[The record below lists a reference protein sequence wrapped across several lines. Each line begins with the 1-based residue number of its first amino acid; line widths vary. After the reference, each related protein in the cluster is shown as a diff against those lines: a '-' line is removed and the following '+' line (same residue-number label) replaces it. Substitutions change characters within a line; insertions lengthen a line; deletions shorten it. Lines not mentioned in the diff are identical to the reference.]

1 MSRFSINPPVER
13 DFTNIGRRDVR
24 NRISLN
30 DTINQNF
37 KPVSLRRDYTGK
49 NLTIDLG
56 LPDDEKELTD
66 MVKSERIKQLAKKKA
81 REMNKDAIGGSMVV
95 VNELPLLPGRFSSPP
110 IIVSNIGRNA
120 GEVNMIDDRPL
131 ARIAYPTVSYRV

>member
-1 MSRFSINPPVER
+1 MSRFSINTPITR

-37 KPVSLRRDYTGK
+37 KPVSLRKDYTGE
-49 NLTIDLG
+49 NLTIDLSI
-56 LPDDEKELTD
+56 PQDEKQLND
-66 MVKSERIKQLAKKKA
+66 YVKAERVKQLAKKKA
-81 REMNKDAIGGSMVV
+81 REMNKDAIGGSMVE